1 MKKFY
6 ALLALLCLVA
16 GPVMADTSVVP
27 YGSTDGCRL
36 WLLCDA
42 QLATDAVACDTVGD
56 ASGDNLVLRA
66 GQEYTWTAF
75 ADTSAAAATDFAIKL
90 YTKSPGEGSGT
101 QRALINTSGDI
112 TQSNYAFSW
121 NGIMGDIV
129 AVPTCTTCTGGVNL
143 IIKGCKLR

>member
-1 MKKFY
+1 MRKFY

-16 GPVMADTSVVP
+16 GPVWADTLVTP
-27 YGSTDGCRL
+27 YGSTDGCRS
-36 WLLCDA
+36 WLLCDG
-42 QLATDAVACDTVGD
+42 QTATDAVACDTVGN

-75 ADTSAAAATDFAIKL
+75 ADTSAAAATSFTIDL

-101 QRALINTSGDI
+101 RRALLNSSSI
-112 TQSNYAFSW
+112 TQANYAFSW
-121 NGIMGDIV
+121 TGLMGDIV